1 MEGTLMGPLW
11 GRGFRLLYG
20 SMSVSAFAHTFGT
33 FIISWFVYEITGSE
47 LAMGGL
53 WLISIGTRMLV
64 QFAVGPYI
72 DRFRRTR
79 VMVFSESIRVTA
91 FLGLLVLAGLGEL
104 TPAALYIGAFLISVV
119 FFDAAAQALLPKLVT
134 EKALVKA
141 NARVAGFVQIMRL
154 LALPLAGVFV
164 AAWGSAAA
172 LACVTVLFLISAV
185 MAGKIQED
193 VREREKGETGSWWSQ
208 FKRGV
213 VIYRKHPVLL
223 FLGFFIAVIN
233 FAVFATQVMYIPYVV
248 EVLGG
253 SSFAYGLFAAMFPLG
268 YVAGSYIVGGFREP
282 ARAMMYALMIGA
294 LFAGGLTHI
303 GLGLV
308 TVLWAALLIE
318 AAAGLVMP
326 VWNVYSNLLYQKL
339 VPDRI
344 RGQVFTVRF
353 LIATA
358 ATPLGVVYGTFWA
371 TRFDLP
377 SLFISVGVLSCV
389 LTLVGLCT
397 LAVYYG
403 RRRDSVTEIKKIS

>member
-1 MEGTLMGPLW
+1 MKEALW
-11 GRGFRLLYG
+11 GRSFRLLYG

-53 WLISIGTRMLV
+53 WLVSIGTRMLV

-72 DRFRRTR
+72 DRFRRTS
-79 VMVFSESIRVTA
+79 VMVLSEMVRVAAFS
-91 FLGLLVLAGLGEL
+91 GLLVLSAVGEL
-104 TPAALYIGAFLISVV
+104 TPAALYGGAFLISVV
-119 FFDAAAQALLPKLVT
+119 FFDPAAHALLPKLVT
-134 EKALVKA
+134 ETALVKA
-141 NARVAGFVQIMRL
+141 NAKVAGLGQLMRL
-154 LALPLAGVFV
+154 IALPIAGVAVAVSGSIVSLALVTGMFV
-164 AAWGSAAA
+164 LSA
-172 LACVTVLFLISAV
+172 L
-185 MAGKIQED
+185 MASGITEED
-193 VREREKGETGSWWSQ
+193 RAREKDETGSWWKQ

-233 FAVFATQVMYIPYVV
+233 FAVFATQVMYIPYVI

-253 SSFAYGLFAAMFPLG
+253 SSFAYGIFAAMFPLG
-268 YVAGSYIVGGFREP
+268 YVAGSYVVGRWKEP
-282 ARAMMYALMIGA
+282 GRVMMYALMIGA

-308 TVLWAALLIE
+308 SVLWAALLIE

-326 VWNVYSNLLYQKL
+326 IWNIYSNLLYQRL
-339 VPDRI
+339 VPDGI

-358 ATPLGVVYGTFWA
+358 ATPLGIVYGTFWA
-371 TRFDLP
+371 SRFDLP

-389 LTLVGLCT
+389 LTAGGLAVV
-397 LAVYYG
+397 AVYYG
-403 RRRDSVTEIKKIS
+403 RNREHGAQVKKIS